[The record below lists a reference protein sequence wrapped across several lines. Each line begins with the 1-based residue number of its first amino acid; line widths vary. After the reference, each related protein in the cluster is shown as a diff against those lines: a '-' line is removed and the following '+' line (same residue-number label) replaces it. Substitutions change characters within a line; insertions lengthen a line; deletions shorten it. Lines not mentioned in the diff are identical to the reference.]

1 MDLDSLKKRIYEIHD
16 MGYIETHR
24 SGNTGIGKTLE
35 DLLNIQEN
43 NREDADLQDLGIEI
57 KSARNQSDSML
68 TLFTKEPPRSER
80 EFWYRDMIKEI
91 GYIDDKG
98 RRALKS
104 TIYHEQPN
112 NQGLYTDI
120 DAKSIGIIHKDRG
133 TCARY
138 PIEVIEDKVKSRFP
152 SLLMVDADRKRENG
166 KEMFHYT
173 DATLYE
179 GFSFKEFR
187 RLIEESKCVVELRM
201 HMKENGG
208 VRNRGTGWR
217 LKSDKYLTDIFSDQK
232 TIL

>member
-1 MDLDSLKKRIYEIHD
+1 MDLDSLERRIHEIHN
-16 MGYIETHR
+16 MGYVETHR

-35 DLLNIQEN
+35 DLLNIEEN

-57 KSARNQSDSML
+57 KSARSQSDSML

-80 EFWYRDMIKEI
+80 KFWYRDMIKDI

-104 TIYHEQPN
+104 TIYYGKPN
-112 NQGLYTDI
+112 NQGLYI
-120 DAKSIGIIHKDRG
+120 DVDDESIGIIHESRG

-138 PIEVIEDKVKSRFP
+138 PMEVIRNKVESRFP
-152 SLLMVDADRKRENG
+152 ALLMVDADRKREDG

-173 DATLYE
+173 DAILYD

-187 RLIEESKCVVELRM
+187 KLIEESKCVIDLRM
-201 HMKENGG
+201 HMKENDG

-217 LKSDKYLTDIFSDQK
+217 LRKDKYLTDIFSDQRS
-232 TIL
+232 LL